1 MNRLIT
7 KSLALV
13 ALVGTLTVYSTT
25 ATEAAALTGTFSYS
39 GASLTDSD
47 ADLTLATQLTI
58 FAAIA
63 GVGTGDFTAIAPGSL
78 LTHASPLVF
87 NPAPVGGYVPL
98 WTALAG
104 TWSFDLLT
112 VGVDA
117 ANTNATT
124 LTLQGSGV
132 FHAPGFDPTPGTW
145 RLSSQAQGGVSGT
158 FSVSQSVPEPLS
170 LSLLGLGLAGLAAR
184 RRATR

>member
-7 KSLALV
+7 KTVALV
-13 ALVGTLTVYSTT
+13 ALVGALTLFST
-25 ATEAAALTGTFSYS
+25 AKTEASQLTGTFSYS

-47 ADLTLATQLTI
+47 ADMTQATWIKI
-58 FAAIA
+58 FSANA
-63 GVGTGDFTAIAPGSL
+63 GISTGDFTAIPIGSA
-78 LTHASPLVF
+78 LTHVAQVNF
-87 NPAPVGGYVPL
+87 DPAPALGYTPV
-98 WTALAG
+98 WSFG

-112 VGVDA
+112 IAIDPL
-117 ANTNATT
+117 TDQDT

-132 FHAPGFDPTPGTW
+132 FHAAGFDDTPGTW

-158 FSVSQSVPEPLS
+158 FSVSQSAVPEPVT
-170 LSLLGLGLAGLAAR
+170 LSLLGLGLAGVAARR